1 MAVASIT
8 PADNSGVRGFCLNTV
23 AALEANV
30 AFSFAFEGLGM
41 APNAV

>member
-1 MAVASIT
+1 MVGASIT

-30 AFSFAFEGLGM
+30 TFSFAFEPLGM

>member
-1 MAVASIT
+1 MVVVASIT

-23 AALEANV
+23 ALEANV
-30 AFSFAFEGLGM
+30 TFSFAFEPLGM